1 MAKRNY
7 SNRRARIAYRSGMT
21 IPKGYTH
28 LEGKKYL
35 NRLDTIRP
43 DSVNSSKEEK
53 KAFRRNRG
61 SFQSDNGSIKK
72 MVERGKVGKGKDG
85 IRDWKHGTNFTSDK
99 PAHNAFKAEKG
110 GRSSIDARAVRAWM
124 AAHPKSRKS
133 PAAIHKLLRKNHYTV
148 AFGPDGHAR

>member
-1 MAKRNY
+1 MARNY

-21 IPKGYTH
+21 IPSGYTH

-43 DSVNSSKEEK
+43 DSVKTSKEEK
-53 KAFRRNRG
+53 KAFRKNRHD
-61 SFQSDNGSIKK
+61 FQKDGGSIDK
-72 MVERGKVGKGKDG
+72 MVKRGKVGKGKDG

-99 PAHNAFKAEKG
+99 NAHKAFKAEKG
-110 GRSSIDARAVRAWM
+110 GRSSIGGQHVRDWM
-124 AAHPKSRKS
+124 ARNPNSRKS
-133 PAAIHKLLRKNHYTV
+133 PASINKMLRKKHYTV